1 MSEMPVAVPARH
13 LRVMIASDMRFSL
26 VGGWGLK
33 LLSFLTLLLY
43 HPIAGLTRVH
53 DNDPVFFYTPR
64 LSVTPVNENVI
75 SSLELFPQDLDDHS
89 RPRVER
95 FVSYQVTDFHRSPS
109 LFAA

>member
-43 HPIAGLTRVH
+43 HPFA
-53 DNDPVFFYTPR
+53 
-64 LSVTPVNENVI
+64 
-75 SSLELFPQDLDDHS
+75 
-89 RPRVER
+89 
-95 FVSYQVTDFHRSPS
+95 QVTRNTQLYVVDHLPVTGSSMPEG
-109 LFAA
+109 AIG